1 MLFIFGFAL
10 LLVFKLALLLI
21 LGFAFLL
28 ILSFAFVLVLGGTLL
43 VLCTI
48 VADGLS
54 YFFSF
59 RTLGLRNCLEAGLS
73 CH

>member
-10 LLVFKLALLLI
+10 LFVFKLALLLV
-21 LGFAFLL
+21 LGLAFLL
-28 ILSFAFVLVLGGTLL
+28 ILSFTFVLVLGGTLL

-54 YFFSF
+54 YFFLFALWGSVIA
-59 RTLGLRNCLEAGLS
+59 LRQG
-73 CH
+73 